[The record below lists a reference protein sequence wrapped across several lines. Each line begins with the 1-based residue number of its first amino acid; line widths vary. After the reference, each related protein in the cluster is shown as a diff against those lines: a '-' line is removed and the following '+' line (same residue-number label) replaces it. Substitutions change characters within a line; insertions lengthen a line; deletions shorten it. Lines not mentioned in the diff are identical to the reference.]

1 MVHDSGQRKG
11 RPARLARRFPDADV
25 VVFGHSHMPVN
36 EEGVDG
42 QWLMNP
48 GSATQRRRQPHHTL
62 GVLDLADGAHPRAR
76 HRRRRRP
83 PNEPASKCV
92 NS

>member
-1 MVHDSGQRKG
+1 M
-11 RPARLARRFPDADV
+11 
-25 VVFGHSHMPVN
+25 N

-62 GVLDLADGAHPRAR
+62 GVLDLADGRIRAHDIVVVDP
-76 HRRRRRP
+76 
-83 PNEPASKCV
+83 
-92 NS
+92 